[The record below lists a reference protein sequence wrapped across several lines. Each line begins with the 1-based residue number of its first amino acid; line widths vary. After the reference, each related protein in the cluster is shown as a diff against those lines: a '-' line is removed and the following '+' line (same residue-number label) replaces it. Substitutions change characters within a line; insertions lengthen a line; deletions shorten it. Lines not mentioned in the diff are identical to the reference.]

1 MTDKMVLVLAT
12 TNKGKKKE
20 IMNLLEGYPVDIKTL
35 DEFGPIPEIIE
46 DGETFD
52 DNAYKKASLTARYL
66 GYPAMADDSGLVVP
80 ALDGKPGVYSARFA
94 GEDADDEKNL
104 TKLLKDMEN
113 IEEREAYFQCV
124 ISIAVPTGPALTYE
138 GQCHGVISREP
149 KGSGGFGYDPVFYYP
164 ESEKTFAELSMD
176 EKSGVSHRGKA
187 LQEVRTEFDQVMTW
201 LRQNLPRQ
209 EKFECQ
215 K

>member
-1 MTDKMVLVLAT
+1 MVLVLAT

-164 ESEKTFAELSMD
+164 ELEKTFAELSMD